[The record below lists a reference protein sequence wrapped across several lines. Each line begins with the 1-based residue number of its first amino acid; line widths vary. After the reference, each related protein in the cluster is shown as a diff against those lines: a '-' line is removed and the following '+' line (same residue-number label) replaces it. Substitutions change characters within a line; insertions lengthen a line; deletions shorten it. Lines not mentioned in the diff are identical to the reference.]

1 MKLHS
6 LKITCQSEDVI
17 AYIFLFYL
25 VRHLNR
31 PPINGL
37 FSLDAGP
44 ELEDGFNMGWWRPR
58 DSYVIKLP
66 TWQFE
71 YIIVRWSKRCFRIK
85 SVLRSTHTT
94 CTQMDISTMLYELY
108 IFPPACMLCATHTCT
123 NRHVAVSMSSVSS
136 IGWDW
141 FVDPVIWS
149 L

>member
-44 ELEDGFNMGWWRPR
+44 ELEDGFNMG
-58 DSYVIKLP
+58 
-66 TWQFE
+66 
-71 YIIVRWSKRCFRIK
+71 
-85 SVLRSTHTT
+85 
-94 CTQMDISTMLYELY
+94 
-108 IFPPACMLCATHTCT
+108 
-123 NRHVAVSMSSVSS
+123 
-136 IGWDW
+136 
-141 FVDPVIWS
+141 
-149 L
+149 